1 MRKVVEMVDQ
11 IIQKIT
17 SLATVLAGLFILAT
31 AVMVCYEVIVR
42 GLFDAPTEWSLEM
55 SVYLVLASG
64 FLGLAATYAD
74 DKHIRVDILTARLSE
89 RSNTCLNIFV
99 GIVSLGMCLV
109 FLVESWDMVLTSYQM
124 NNTSP
129 STLRVPLFIP
139 QLSLPVGFLL
149 LLLQLVRKIMLDI
162 LDLSTKQPP
171 APAIAA
177 QRRDD

>member
-1 MRKVVEMVDQ
+1 MVELVDQ
-11 IIQKIT
+11 IIQKVT

-31 AVMVCYEVIVR
+31 AVIVCYEVIAR
-42 GLFDAPTEWSLEM
+42 GLFDAPTEWSLEL

-89 RSNTCLNIFV
+89 RSNACLTIFV
-99 GIVSLGMCLV
+99 GIVVTGMCFV

-149 LLLQLVRKIMLDI
+149 LLLQLARKIILDI
-162 LDLSTKQPP
+162 LDLSTKRRLTPEK
-171 APAIAA
+171 ASK
-177 QRRDD
+177 RRDG